1 MGKMRRDNMGM
12 GGFRL
17 DRHQPIDMPKSPRH
31 DAIDWPLAQSR
42 GLGEPCQI
50 CGDQSQ
56 LATHAAP
63 CCHSACSSCWAS
75 WSKSC
80 MFCNAVI
87 PENSITQAPTSIVPV
102 QMGDDPAH
110 GAVWDKLDE
119 PACRGLDQ
127 LVLMKHAMTAIQS
140 ELESVLG
147 DLEEAPTER
156 GARHAVMQVAAA
168 RVVDQMERMH
178 EQLTCDN
185 CFTSLNQAAFEM
197 ESIIKAA
204 DHRLDALHGRFD
216 PSWVSV
222 CQAQWQVIS
231 QTCARVIEDLLPTAV
246 AVVFKSPLGEDLMIR
261 VGTFMSTLGPA
272 MQRGDTEGAQTLQ
285 RLQQAAAQLGEALR
299 SRPMTDLK
307 EEEGAQE
314 EEAVAPAAFKSNNP
328 PPRVNE
334 ECEVCKGCT
343 IS

>member
-1 MGKMRRDNMGM
+1 M
-12 GGFRL
+12 GGFKL

-31 DAIDWPLAQSR
+31 DATVSIDWPLAQSR

-75 WSKSC
+75 WSQTC

-87 PENSITQAPTSIVPV
+87 PENSIIQAPTSIVPQ
-102 QMGDDPAH
+102 QMGDNPAH
-110 GAVWDKLDE
+110 AAIWKKLDE
-119 PACRGLDQ
+119 QVRRGLDQ

-147 DLEEAPTER
+147 DLEKAPVER
-156 GARHAVMQVAAA
+156 GARNAVMQVAAA
-168 RVVDQMERMH
+168 CVVDQMQRLH
-178 EQLTCDN
+178 EQLTSKT
-185 CFTSLNQAAFEM
+185 CFTSLNQAAREM
-197 ESIIKAA
+197 ESIRKAA
-204 DHRLDALHGRFD
+204 DHRMDALHGRFD

-222 CQAQWQVIS
+222 CQAQWQVIT
-231 QTCARVIEDLLPTAV
+231 QVCTRVIDDLLPTAV
-246 AVVFKSPLGEDLMIR
+246 AIVFESPLGGELMMR
-261 VGTFMSTLGPA
+261 VGTLMSALGPSIQQGA
-272 MQRGDTEGAQTLQ
+272 SEGRMTLQ
-285 RLQQAAAQLGEALR
+285 RLEEAAAQIEKALQ
-299 SRPMTDLK
+299 SRPMVN

-314 EEAVAPAAFKSNNP
+314 EGSVALAAFKSNNT

-334 ECEVCKGCT
+334 DCEVCKGCT